1 MHETVYSIHYRD
13 CKMYIRGRN
22 SHSPLTIGNN
32 NYWQS
37 NTYQY
42 GCPFGDGVSTELN
55 VLRVYSLCSGWWW
68 IHPQG
73 FINHLHT
80 LEECHCP
87 IFGCNALLYFVHVR
101 IDVNVTGVYKL
112 LECMNYYSN
121 YGSHWLCTFYV
132 SCLWLQGKL
141 APRYLFN
148 VLQSFQV
155 LSRYICPILKYFTHL
170 FLCPASSCNKLGMYI

>member
-13 CKMYIRGRN
+13 CKMYIRRWH

-32 NYWQS
+32 WQS

-42 GCPFGDGVSTELN
+42 GCPLGDSVSTELN

-80 LEECHCP
+80 LEECGWQNLGNTCTLHMIHCP
-87 IFGCNALLYFVHVR
+87 IFGCNALLHFVCVL
-101 IDVNVTGVYKL
+101 IDVNATGVYKL

-148 VLQSFQV
+148 VL
-155 LSRYICPILKYFTHL
+155 
-170 FLCPASSCNKLGMYI
+170 